1 MGPAV
6 HDMDSNPE
14 YGVPPTYG
22 SCSARFEFSRGSNVD
37 SGRWKEKKNISAN
50 ENHSEILC
58 RHEKSA
64 KENKIMTICK
74 QLFGGKFMMFTS
86 NYDY

>member
-14 YGVPPTYG
+14 YGDNLLGVPPTYG

-37 SGRWKEKKNISAN
+37 SGRWKEKKTYLQMKITLKYFADM
-50 ENHSEILC
+50 
-58 RHEKSA
+58 KSLQ
-64 KENKIMTICK
+64 KRIR
-74 QLFGGKFMMFTS
+74 L
-86 NYDY
+86 